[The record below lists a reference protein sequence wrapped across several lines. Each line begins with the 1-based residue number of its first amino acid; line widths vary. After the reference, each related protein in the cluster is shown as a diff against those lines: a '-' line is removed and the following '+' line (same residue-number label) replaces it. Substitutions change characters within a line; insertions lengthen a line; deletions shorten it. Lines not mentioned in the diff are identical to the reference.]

1 MRFLISTI
9 RVFFILTIIS
19 IGKIGHTESFFR
31 IPVVDLDYRHDLQIV
46 VDKEEGVYL
55 GHPSTVLLED
65 GKTILIVYPKGHGK
79 GEIVYKRSRDAQDK
93 HLPLYPQQSED
104 HDGSQD
110 QQLGSGKNSQ
120 YVQFSQY

>member
-9 RVFFILTIIS
+9 RVFFIFTIIS
-19 IGKIGHTESFFR
+19 IGRIGHTESFFR
-31 IPVVDLDYRHDLQIV
+31 IPVVDLDHRHDLQIV

-79 GEIVYKRSRDAQDK
+79 GRLFTNEAGMEEKLGPIGCLYQRIG
-93 HLPLYPQQSED
+93 LPV
-104 HDGSQD
+104 
-110 QQLGSGKNSQ
+110 KKFR
-120 YVQFSQY
+120 QFIE